1 MTSLAEDELA
11 NIRDGVY
18 IPRSILPI
26 TEGGLLIDEGDDNDI
41 SYQTIYGKNTFHSM
55 ARVVFQ
61 VRPSDTPVPERSIRV
76 VRRTNQCLPLTHKG
90 LFLQHKY
97 CKRPNI
103 GLP

>member
-26 TEGGLLIDEGDDNDI
+26 TEGGLLIDEGDDNDDI
-41 SYQTIYGKNTFHSM
+41 NCQTIDGKNTFHSM

-61 VRPSDTPVPERSIRV
+61 VRPCDTPVPERSIRI
-76 VRRTNQCLPLTHKG
+76 VRVEQTSVFLSHRRAHPL
-90 LFLQHKY
+90 
-97 CKRPNI
+97 
-103 GLP
+103 